1 MTCSDSPQNTAPDPG
16 ITPTPTTPSA
26 LAAAAATAV
35 DPPPAANSTAPTTRP
50 AGHPPSISTSPARL
64 GTSPTA
70 SSLNGTAT
78 SSPTTPTARTVSPRT
93 CNPQRAPSSA
103 PNSDATAPHAP
114 SSLATVG
121 RHRSATVL
129 GPSSGTGTRT
139 GSASGTMTRTTTSI
153 SRACISA
160 IPGGRAAGEI
170 LQRARTATTA
180 SAHGSLHDV
189 TPPSSLQSTA
199 STASRVFESL
209 LQSRKHTASS
219 RPGLSTVAGSGTDS
233 ESDFPGTPSR
243 PAKPALPEQTRS
255 YRYRNLT
262 VKQILEWITPDNL
275 TVLNLSNNQLPVI
288 PDPICGIQ
296 TLRTLSLNW
305 NNLCDLNPKLVQLQ
319 ALQTL
324 ALSANRITDASLLGI
339 AWKDMPN
346 LKRLML
352 VQNQLKEFPECL
364 LGTKLDTLSLSN
376 NALTHLPDEITNMV
390 HLQWLGL
397 SNNQLRSVAPLRKM
411 HPLSGLTL
419 ANNPLEDHDDV
430 TRDLQFFTKVMRVTK
445 TFSIPSP
452 LDTVERA
459 RTATNQLD
467 AELMREIARHA
478 ATAPP
483 GSPLDAA
490 INPSTLDL
498 VLAGRGGAAPSRSAS
513 RTTFSL
519 ASKPSMFRKKSKRG
533 GGPIAGATGMT
544 VSTRGPS
551 IVATAGSMFAGM
563 RRPSKGAVA
572 AGSPLSAGGGLMVP
586 GGASNVSGGLPSI
599 ASGVAEEGGG
609 GSSVGSLVAPSF
621 IESCTS
627 GASASPG
634 TSVSS
639 TTRLAESLTPTMIT
653 AATIGAM
660 GGRIGGD
667 ALGGV
672 AEQD

>member
-1 MTCSDSPQNTAPDPG
+1 
-16 ITPTPTTPSA
+16 
-26 LAAAAATAV
+26 
-35 DPPPAANSTAPTTRP
+35 
-50 AGHPPSISTSPARL
+50 
-64 GTSPTA
+64 
-70 SSLNGTAT
+70 
-78 SSPTTPTARTVSPRT
+78 
-93 CNPQRAPSSA
+93 
-103 PNSDATAPHAP
+103 
-114 SSLATVG
+114 
-121 RHRSATVL
+121 
-129 GPSSGTGTRT
+129 
-139 GSASGTMTRTTTSI
+139 MTRTTTSV

-160 IPGGRAAGEI
+160 ISGGRTAGESM
-170 LQRARTATTA
+170 QRARTATTV
-180 SAHGSLHDV
+180 SANGSMHDV
-189 TPPSSLQSTA
+189 TPPPPPLQSTA
-199 STASRVFESL
+199 STASRVIESL
-209 LQSRKHTASS
+209 LQSRKHIASS
-219 RPGLSTVAGSGTDS
+219 RTGLSTVAGSGTDS
-233 ESDFPGTPSR
+233 DSEFTGTPSR

-262 VKQILEWITPDNL
+262 VRQIQEWITPDNL

-324 ALSANRITDASLLGI
+324 AFSANRITDASLLAV

-352 VQNQLKEFPECL
+352 VQNQLKEFPKCL
-364 LGTKLDTLSLSN
+364 LDTNLDTLALSN
-376 NALTHLPDEITNMV
+376 NAITHLPDEIINMV

-397 SNNQLRSVAPLRKM
+397 SNNQLRSVAPLHKM

-419 ANNPLEDHDDV
+419 ANNPLKDHDDV

-445 TFSIPSP
+445 SFSIPSP

-483 GSPLDAA
+483 GSPLDAGV
-490 INPSTLDL
+490 NPSTLDL

-519 ASKPSMFRKKSKRG
+519 ASKPSIFRKKSKRG
-533 GGPIAGATGMT
+533 GGPTTAGAGVT
-544 VSTRGPS
+544 VNTRRPS

-563 RRPSKGAVA
+563 RRTSKGAGVAGAATAAVA
-572 AGSPLSAGGGLMVP
+572 ASPTPSSGGGLMVP
-586 GGASNVSGGLPSI
+586 GGASNLSGGLPSI
-599 ASGVAEEGGG
+599 ASGVVEEDGG
-609 GSSVGSLVAPSF
+609 GSVVGSVVAPSM
-621 IESCTS
+621 IESCAS
-627 GASASPG
+627 GGTAGSAG

-660 GGRIGGD
+660 GGGRLGSD
-667 ALGGV
+667 ALSGV